1 MPTALK
7 MESSEEI
14 RSSTK
19 RSSSDS
25 VMSRCGGCNGVISD
39 RYYLLAVDRQWHC
52 QCLKCYHCGLQL
64 ESQLTCF
71 SRAGFIYCK
80 NDYYQLF
87 SWQKCARCALP
98 IQPKQLVMRISIDC
112 DNSQYYHVDCF
123 TCATC
128 GEKLRKGDYFG
139 KHNNNIYCQFHFQLD
154 CHQNDCDNDSRPLH
168 KIKVRGRKKLTQ
180 KCDKSKLCLS
190 LLYIYSY

>member
-7 MESSEEI
+7 MESEEVRSE
-14 RSSTK
+14 TK
-19 RSSSDS
+19 RSSSEN
-25 VMSRCGGCNGVISD
+25 VMSRCGGCDGVISD

-52 QCLKCYHCGLQL
+52 QCLKCHHCGLQL

-98 IQPKQLVMRISIDC
+98 IQPKQLVMRINIDC
-112 DNSQYYHVDCF
+112 DNSHYYHVDCF

-139 KHNNNIYCQFHFQLD
+139 KHNNDIYCQFHFQL
-154 CHQNDCDNDSRPLH
+154 HYHPNHSHSPPLL
-168 KIKVRGRKKLTQ
+168 KVKLRGRKKSTH
-180 KCDKSKLCLS
+180 KFDRCKLFS
-190 LLYIYSY
+190 SFYFIQFYSY